1 MSFYSQGKVRNELIE
16 PSVDSSFN
24 RTEFRLPEGVL
35 LNNLKVLSLGVF
47 GDSGGY
53 PQLVGALGVIK
64 NIYLYDGKTELQ
76 SVKDFN
82 DHFSFSV
89 LQNSNSRNA
98 DIGTASERIRVG
110 YKTQTSPTAASGPA
124 GYLVRRTSGSQN
136 QTVTFAD
143 ADTPEGSNKAYL
155 DLRDVFSILSVMPV
169 LPSGTVFKQL
179 RVVIEYDTDP
189 KKYSESTATPAD
201 SGTLRPLMSI
211 DSIVDDATAKS
222 LVSSLQSSQF
232 TVYERDRYQVA
243 AFPGNINGTGADGVS
258 KSTSVRLI
266 GFNGKHIEKL
276 RIKKNYQSSAN
287 FVDPGTPANVLGFG
301 EYASLSGKKEK
312 FQVRVNGRALLPR
325 DGIDHG
331 CNRGLALMNDT
342 YGALNL
348 FENAVLPLSRLPSD
362 DYESHGTVASHIVG
376 AQDYFGIKIGQ
387 SVSDV
392 QIDYSREGLTDDST
406 KHPSR
411 YNSAMTHTVEAEI
424 LKQIM
429 FNSDGSYNV
438 MYV

>member
-1 MSFYSQGKVRNELIE
+1 MSFYSQGKVRNELLE

-35 LNNLKVLSLGVF
+35 LNNLKVLSLGAF
-47 GDSGGY
+47 GGNEY
-53 PQLVGALGVIK
+53 PDLVGALGVVK

-76 SVKDFN
+76 SIKDFN
-82 DHFSFSV
+82 DHFSFAV
-89 LQNSNSRNA
+89 LQSSNSRNVQV
-98 DIGTASERIRVG
+98 GYASERIRVG
-110 YKTQTSPTAASGPA
+110 YQTQTEVKKIASDPA
-124 GYLVRRTSGSQN
+124 GYLIRTTAIGQLN
-136 QTVTFAD
+136 PTNTIAAAD
-143 ADTPEGSNKAYL
+143 GASVKQKAYL

-169 LPSGTVFKQL
+169 LPSGSVFKQL

-189 KKYSESTATPAD
+189 KKYSTASAVSATA
-201 SGTLRPLMSI
+201 GTLRPLMS
-211 DSIVDDATAKS
+211 VDRVVDEATAKS

-243 AFPGNINGTGADGVS
+243 AFGGDVDGTDADGVS

-266 GFNGKHIEKL
+266 GFNGKHVEKL
-276 RIKKNYQSSAN
+276 RIKKNFQSSAA
-287 FVDPGTPANVLGFG
+287 FSSSGNVLGYG
-301 EYASLSGKKEK
+301 EYSSRSGKKEK

-331 CNRGLALMNDT
+331 CNRGLALMNDS
-342 YGALNL
+342 YGELNL
-348 FENAVLPLSRLPSD
+348 FENAVLPLTRIAGQNYKTLANINNQKS
-362 DYESHGTVASHIVG
+362 G

-387 SVSDV
+387 TVTDV
-392 QIDYSREGLTDDST
+392 QIDYRRQGVTDDST
-406 KHPSR
+406 THPSR
-411 YNSAMTHTVEAEI
+411 YNAAMTHTVEAEI

>member
-1 MSFYSQGKVRNELIE
+1 MSFYSQGKVRNELLE

-47 GDSGGY
+47 GGSGGY
-53 PQLVGALGVIK
+53 PKLVGALGVIK

-124 GYLVRRTSGSQN
+124 GYLVRRTSFSQN
-136 QTVTFAD
+136 QNVDFAASD
-143 ADTPEGSNKAYL
+143 SASGNNKAYL

-189 KKYSESTATPAD
+189 KKYSESTATPAS
-201 SGTLRPLMSI
+201 SGTLRPLMSV
-211 DSIVDDATAKS
+211 DSIVDDATAKA

-232 TVYERDRYQVA
+232 TVYERDRYQVGVA
-243 AFPGNINGTGADGVS
+243 ANGA
-258 KSTSVRLI
+258 KSSSSVRLI

-287 FVDPGTPANVLGFG
+287 FADPLTPANVLGFG

-331 CNRGLALMNDT
+331 CNRGLALMNDS
-342 YGALNL
+342 YGELNL
-348 FENAVLPLSRLPSD
+348 FENAVLPLSRIASD
-362 DYESHGTVASHIVG
+362 DYESYGTVTAHNVG
-376 AQDYFGIKIGQ
+376 TQDYFGIKIGQ